1 MTTIALPPNFTDAAA
16 IQIGP
21 ADHTIS
27 VHMNSKRIEQY
38 HCSHA
43 DEPYRLVP

>member
-16 IQIGP
+16 IQ
-21 ADHTIS
+21 IS